1 MKKIPNLLMF
11 LALAS
16 VAATSCDK
24 NEDTF
29 RNILDINDVP
39 QQRLVPGFIY
49 RTSGLDVQFIN
60 TSQGSS
66 SYEWDFGDG
75 KYSTEEFPRH
85 TYSGSG
91 DYTVRLTIRNSK
103 NETASSE
110 DVLPIRVEAEA
121 NFTYKPQ
128 SGRAG
133 LFGRIIDF
141 DASASK
147 NLASLSWDFGD
158 GTVTQAGPEYKVSHE
173 YSSYGKYTVKAIG
186 NGLYGDIVERTL
198 EVTVEP
204 YTELLQGGGMEA
216 SDAVFW
222 TFKDHWSADG
232 SYGDAVGVPA
242 FAAEFG
248 YKNDGPSSMQGG
260 CLRLGGE
267 NQPHDYSY
275 SATFYQPVEVEE
287 GDVIEITADI
297 KWGGKSMDSGVMF
310 LCISDDAD
318 TFGTDDTAILQMFN
332 YWNAGGEPLPP
343 FDGNLAGEGLPG
355 DSGYSGD
362 GSPALRY
369 TASASGTIY
378 FGFEL
383 RSVWGLWGPDVQFY
397 FDNLSVKVV
406 LE

>member
-1 MKKIPNLLMF
+1 MKKIPNLLAL

-16 VAATSCDK
+16 MAAASCDK
-24 NEDTF
+24 NGDTF
-29 RNILDINDVP
+29 SDILAINDVP
-39 QQRLVPGFIY
+39 QQKPVPGFIY
-49 RTSGLDVQFIN
+49 RTAGLDVQFIN

-75 KYSTEEFPRH
+75 YGSTEEFPKH
-85 TYSGSG
+85 TYSESG
-91 DYTVRLTIRNSK
+91 DYTVRLTISNSTD
-103 NETASSE
+103 ETASAE
-110 DVLPIRVEAEA
+110 EVLSIRVEAEA
-121 NFTYKPQ
+121 IFTYRPR
-128 SGRAG
+128 SGRGG

-141 DASASK
+141 DASSSK

-158 GTVTQAGPEYKVSHE
+158 GTVTKAGLEYKTSHE
-173 YSSYGKYTVKAIG
+173 YSSYGKYIVKAVG
-186 NGLYGDIVERTL
+186 TGLYGDIVEQTL

-204 YTELLQGGGMEA
+204 YTELLQGGGMET
-216 SDAVFW
+216 SDAAFW

-232 SYGDAVGVPA
+232 NYGDAVGVPA

-248 YKNDGPSSMQGG
+248 YKNDGPSSMKGG

-275 SATFYQPVEVEE
+275 SATFYQPIEVEE
-287 GDVIEITADI
+287 GDVLEIAADI

-310 LCISDDAD
+310 LCISDNAD

-332 YWNAGGEPLPP
+332 YWNAGGTPLPP
-343 FDGNLAGEGLPG
+343 FDGNLAGKGLPE

-362 GSPALRY
+362 GSHALRY
-369 TASASGTIY
+369 TVSATGIIY

-383 RSVWGLWGPDVQFY
+383 RSVWGLWGPEVQFY
-397 FDNLSVKVV
+397 FDNLSVKIV
-406 LE
+406 LD